1 MLMGIGNFHSLRD
14 LPASIA
20 PSKVMKSYQEKQDIA
35 HLPHRPRMTALSDGG
50 YFSRFEWQP
59 ESYDD
64 YLDKEKEERETH
76 KDVIEKLHKNKKFF
90 AGSAYAPLKYENQFS
105 EEGKLVFFDSV
116 ATKPMTSKTS
126 KDPYFSEND
135 PYEATI
141 EEVLK
146 NKWMEE
152 AKRLN
157 GEFLA
162 GSRTAVDKKA
172 NRSLLGNMVAKIK
185 KTILEDWQDIN
196 FVIGTN
202 PEEFIE
208 IKFDGQT
215 IDTTK
220 GLHAYMNTLLHNDEE
235 IMGYDL
241 RRVIHFWGYKEEQ
254 YIYYMLAPS
263 WVKLK
268 VNDIMNF
275 YRRSDNKPNSSFDS
289 FSVSEEKFDKKL
301 ASRAHEGLTLYSRE
315 IAT

>member
-1 MLMGIGNFHSLRD
+1 
-14 LPASIA
+14 
-20 PSKVMKSYQEKQDIA
+20 MKSYQEKQDIA
-35 HLPHRPRMTALSDGG
+35 HLPHRPRVTALSDGG

-64 YLDKEKEERETH
+64 YLDKEKGERESH
-76 KDVIEKLHKNKKFF
+76 KEIIEKLHKDKKFV
-90 AGSAYAPLKYENQFS
+90 AGSAYAPLKYEDQFQISDKKVSKS
-105 EEGKLVFFDSV
+105 EIV
-116 ATKPMTSKTS
+116 P
-126 KDPYFSEND
+126 KDPFFSDND

-152 AKRLN
+152 AKRLH
-157 GEFLA
+157 GEFHA
-162 GSRTAVDKKA
+162 GSKESINKKA
-172 NRSLLGNMVAKIK
+172 KRNLLGNMVAKIK
-185 KTILEDWQDIN
+185 KTILEDWQEIN

-215 IDTTK
+215 VDTTK

-235 IMGYDL
+235 IMNYNL
-241 RRVIHFWGYKEEQ
+241 RRIIHYWGYKEGQ
-254 YIYYMLAPS
+254 FIYYMLAPV
-263 WVKLK
+263 WVKTK

-275 YRRSDNKPNSSFDS
+275 YKKGELRGDSSFDS

-301 ASRAHEGLTLYSRE
+301 ANRAQEKKPTLYSRE
-315 IAT
+315 IAP